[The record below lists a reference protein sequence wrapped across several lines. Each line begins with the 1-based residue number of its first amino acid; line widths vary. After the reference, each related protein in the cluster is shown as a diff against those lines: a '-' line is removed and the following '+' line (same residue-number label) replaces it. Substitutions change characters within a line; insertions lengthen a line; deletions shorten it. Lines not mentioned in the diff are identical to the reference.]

1 MSQMIGVFVMDMSSL
16 ISGYKITTLLI
27 LKEEKKVCVD
37 IYFYRTKLISYVQL
51 FSNIDEQIDNKMAG
65 RRERETK

>member
-16 ISGYKITTLLI
+16 ISGYKITTLFI

-37 IYFYRTKLISYVQL
+37 IYFYRTKLISYMQS
-51 FSNIDEQIDNKMAG
+51 FSNIAE
-65 RRERETK
+65 